1 MDKETKITNKL
12 SEIFGLPQSQEA
24 IDKRRKRILIPL
36 GALAL
41 SGALGLLG
49 HEIYASSTPEFSETT
64 HSVVVQPGEGLWNTT
79 ESIDG
84 IEKIDKRAAV
94 YHIQHDPQNAEALSD
109 GLQAGESIQV
119 PDSVETK

>member
-1 MDKETKITNKL
+1 MI
-12 SEIFGLPQSQEA
+12 
-24 IDKRRKRILIPL
+24 
-36 GALAL
+36 
-41 SGALGLLG
+41 G

-84 IEKIDKRAAV
+84 IENIDKRAAV

>member
-64 HSVVVQPGEGLWNTT
+64 HSVVVQ
-79 ESIDG
+79 
-84 IEKIDKRAAV
+84 
-94 YHIQHDPQNAEALSD
+94 
-109 GLQAGESIQV
+109 
-119 PDSVETK
+119 SVRV